1 MLILQGL
8 LGIGAFIAIA
18 WLLSEDRRAV
28 SWRIVLVGVTAQF
41 VFAAL
46 VTNLE
51 FVRDGLRVLSDG
63 VAAVSAATTEGAILV
78 FGYLGGG
85 PPPFEVTE
93 ERSTFILSL
102 QSFPLILV
110 IGALSA
116 LLWHWRILIYLV
128 RGAAIIMQR
137 TFGVGGAVGV
147 SSAANLFMGM
157 SEAPLLVRPYLP
169 TLSRSELL
177 VLMAGGMGT
186 IAGSM
191 MVLYGSIL
199 EPHVPNAFGHLLA
212 ASVINIPA
220 AIVLAK
226 VMVPGEA
233 IASDQTAAI
242 ELKSEYASSL
252 DAITSGTI
260 VSIKLLA
267 NVVALLLVFTA
278 LISLFNMLLGTLPD
292 IQGEPL
298 SLERIFGWLFAPI
311 AWLLGIPWAESGAAG
326 TILGTKIAVTEL
338 VAYLN
343 MLALPEDALSSRSTL
358 IMTYALSSFANLP
371 SVAILIGA
379 LNAMAPQRH
388 TEVVALG
395 IRALLAGAC
404 ASAMSAC
411 VIGILAG

>member
-8 LGIGAFIAIA
+8 LGICAFIAIA

-28 SWRIVLVGVTAQF
+28 SWRIVFVGIAAQF
-41 VFAAL
+41 TFAAL

-51 FVRDGLRVLSDG
+51 FVREGLSLLSDG
-63 VAAVSAATTEGAILV
+63 VAAVSTATTEGTMFV

-85 PPPFEVTE
+85 PAPFEVIE
-93 ERSTFILSL
+93 ERSTFVLAL
-102 QSFPLILV
+102 QAFPLILV

-116 LLWHWRILIYLV
+116 LLWHWRILIYMV
-128 RGAAIIMQR
+128 RGAAVVMQR
-137 TFGVGGAVGV
+137 SFGVGGAVGV

-186 IAGSM
+186 IAGTM

-199 EPHVPNAFGHLLA
+199 EPYVPNAFGHLLA

-226 VMVPGEA
+226 IMVPGEA
-233 IASDQTAAI
+233 SQTEQVAAV
-242 ELKSEYASSL
+242 ELQSEYASSL
-252 DAITSGTI
+252 DAISSGTI

-278 LISLFNMLLGTLPD
+278 LISLFNMMLGSLPD
-292 IQGEPL
+292 IQGAPL
-298 SLERIFGWLFAPI
+298 SLERIFGWLFAPL
-311 AWLLGIPWAESGAAG
+311 AWLLGIPWSEAG
-326 TILGTKIAVTEL
+326 VAGSILGTKIAITEL

-343 MLALPEDALSSRSTL
+343 MMALPEGSLSERSAL

-371 SVAILIGA
+371 SVAILIGG
-379 LNAMAPQRH
+379 LNAMAPERH

-395 IRALLAGAC
+395 MRALVAGAC

>member
-1 MLILQGL
+1 MSILQGV
-8 LGIGAFIAIA
+8 LGIAAFIGIA
-18 WLLSEDRRAV
+18 WLLSENRRAI
-28 SWRIVLVGVTAQF
+28 SWRIVVVGVATQF
-41 VFAAL
+41 IFAAL
-46 VTNLE
+46 VTNLAFMRE
-51 FVRDGLRVLSDG
+51 GLRILSDG
-63 VAAVSAATTEGAILV
+63 VAAVSAATTEGTMFV

-85 PPPFEVTE
+85 PSPFEVIDD
-93 ERSTFILSL
+93 RSTFILSL
-102 QSFPLILV
+102 QAFPLILV

-128 RGAAIIMQR
+128 RGAAVLMQR
-137 TFGVGGAVGV
+137 SFGVGGAVGV

-169 TLSRSELL
+169 SLSRSELL
-177 VLMAGGMGT
+177 VMMAGGMGT

-199 EPHVPNAFGHLLA
+199 EPYVPNAFGHLLA

-220 AIVLAK
+220 AILLAK
-226 VMVPGEA
+226 IMVPGDALSSEQA
-233 IASDQTAAI
+233 AAI

-252 DAITSGTI
+252 DAISSGTI

-278 LISLFNMLLGTLPD
+278 LISLFNMALGALPD
-292 IQGEPL
+292 FQGSPL
-298 SLERIFGWLFAPI
+298 SLERIFGWLFAPL
-311 AWLLGIPWAESGAAG
+311 AWLLGIPWAEAGAAG
-326 TILGTKIAVTEL
+326 AILGTKIAITEL
-338 VAYLN
+338 IAYLN
-343 MLALPEDALSSRSTL
+343 MMALPEGTLSSRSTL

-379 LNAMAPQRH
+379 LNAMAPERH
-388 TEVVALG
+388 TETVSLG
-395 IRALLAGAC
+395 IRALIAGAC

-411 VIGILAG
+411 VIGILAT